1 MKKRILALVLSLALT
16 LSAFATMSVS
26 ALNPTTE
33 NDFCYSFEDGCVR
46 ITDYEGN
53 DEEVTVPSTIDGCKV
68 TAIDSWS
75 FADHENLK
83 KVTLPDTIK
92 TIGTHAFCNTAFY
105 NDYGNWDDNAL
116 YIGSYL
122 IAGVKI
128 HCDENTYEDIILSGV
143 KGDYSVKDGTTV
155 IADGAFENCKSLT
168 AITIP
173 NSVNR
178 IGNESFS
185 GCESLATV
193 NLPNDLEYIGGEA
206 FQGCKSLKSIELPD
220 KLQRIEDRIFENCES
235 LESINLP
242 DGLTFIGEYS
252 LFNTAYYNN
261 IKNWDNGALYK
272 DNYLLSLCK
281 MRYAEE
287 DGYEVLNEVSGSY
300 KIKDGTKL
308 IADGAGERCSK
319 IKEIIFPNSI
329 HSIPY
334 ALFFCCNSLES
345 VIIPDSV
352 TDIDDAAFFACEKL
366 ESITMS
372 KNITHLGR
380 EAFYDTEFYNDTS
393 NWEDGVLYLENCLVS
408 GKQNV
413 VIDYQMVTPTE
424 VKGSYQVKDGTQ
436 VIADYAFFACSELT
450 DITLPGSLKTIG
462 SYTFEYCTALSNV
475 TIPTSVNRIDSFAF
489 YQCDSL
495 KEITVPSSVTD
506 IGECAIGY
514 TEDDLGYTI
523 PSNVI
528 INCVKYSEAEKYAV
542 ENKLNYSPLENTD
555 IKYGD
560 INFDD
565 EINMLDVLLMRKY
578 IAKQPVWMNLDAADV
593 TGDGDINMLDVLLIR
608 KYIAK
613 QPVSLDPNK

>member
-26 ALNPTTE
+26 ALNPTIKT
-33 NDFCYSFEDGCVR
+33 DFRYSFENGCVR
-46 ITDYEGN
+46 IIYYEGN

-75 FADHENLK
+75 FADHDNLK

-92 TIGTHAFCNTAFY
+92 NIGTHAFYNTAFY
-105 NDYGNWDDNAL
+105 NDNGNWDNNAL

-128 HCDENTYEDIILSGV
+128 HCDENTYEDIILSAV
-143 KGDYSVKDGTTV
+143 KGDYSVKAGTTV

-173 NSVNR
+173 NSVKE
-178 IGNESFS
+178 ISNEAFTD
-185 GCESLATV
+185 CELLTTV
-193 NLPNDLEYIGGEA
+193 NLPDDLESIGDEA
-206 FQGCKSLKSIELPD
+206 FQGCKSLKSIELPN
-220 KLQRIEDRIFENCES
+220 KLNTIWGGAFENCES

-242 DGLTFIGEYS
+242 DSLTYIGRLS

-261 IKNWDNGALYK
+261 NENWDNGALYK

-281 MRYAEE
+281 MRYTEE
-287 DGYEVLNEVSGSY
+287 GFEVLNEVSGSY
-300 KIKDGTKL
+300 RIKDGTKL
-308 IADGAGERCSK
+308 IADGAGERCSR
-319 IKEIIFPNSI
+319 IKEIIVPNSI

-345 VIIPDSV
+345 IIIPDSV
-352 TDIDDAAFFACEKL
+352 TDIDDAAFFACKKL
-366 ESITMS
+366 KSITMS

-408 GKQNV
+408 GKQND

-424 VKGSYQVKDGTQ
+424 VKGSYQVKEGTQ

-450 DITLPGSLKTIG
+450 DITLPSSLKTIG
-462 SYTFEYCTALSNV
+462 SYAFNYCTALSNV
-475 TIPTSVNRIDSFAF
+475 TIPNSVNRIDSFAF

-495 KEITVPSSVTD
+495 KEITVPSSVTK
-506 IGECAIGY
+506 IGEYAFGY
-514 TEDDLGYTI
+514 TEDNLGFTI
-523 PSNVI
+523 PSDVI
-528 INCVKYSEAEKYAV
+528 ITCVKYSAADKYAV
-542 ENKLNYSPLENTD
+542 ENKLNHSLLENTD
-555 IKYGD
+555 INYGD

-565 EINMLDVLLMRKY
+565 AINMLDVLLIRKY